1 MILQGAMAAGM
12 WILIGLSAL
21 FLILLPV
28 FAIITYKLIVRY
40 KPLEHRSMLER
51 IVLIWMSITTGGI
64 AAGAVI
70 LIIMS
75 IIAANLPPSLD

>member
-28 FAIITYKLIVRY
+28 FAIITYKIIQHYSRG
-40 KPLEHRSMLER
+40 KQRTMLER
-51 IVLIWMSITTGGI
+51 IVIIWMSITTGGI
-64 AAGAVI
+64 AAAGVV
-70 LIIMS
+70 LIIMA